1 MLKTI
6 IEKWGVLIAG
16 ILFLIAALIPLVE
29 GETVKVSFFVIG
41 IALLVV
47 GTAIARKRRTDT
59 SSKR

>member
-47 GTAIARKRRTDT
+47 GTAIARKRRADT
-59 SSKR
+59 SPKR